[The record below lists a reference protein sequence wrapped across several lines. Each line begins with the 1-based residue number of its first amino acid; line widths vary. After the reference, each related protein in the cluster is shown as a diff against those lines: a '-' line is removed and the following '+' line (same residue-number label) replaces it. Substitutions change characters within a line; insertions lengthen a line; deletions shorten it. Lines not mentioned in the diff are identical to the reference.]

1 MQCFANAE
9 MRWNGSGAL
18 FIVQS
23 TSKAFIVMRWENSE
37 LEKKKLGKTKRKY
50 VQCMYV
56 WLMLIHVWVRRQSKK
71 SKREKT
77 ATRNETFSMRDL

>member
-50 VQCMYV
+50 KHP
-56 WLMLIHVWVRRQSKK
+56 MLIHVWVRRQSKK